1 MRSGRRAQ
9 TSDSRRSAAGWW
21 GVRSDLF
28 ACSRRSRQAKTDTSE
43 AFSDI
48 IGVALESRQDDT
60 RAPGENPVITRRSF
74 LHTVSRGAAAVA
86 LCPSAAPSP
95 KRPNIVVILAD
106 DMGFSDIGCYGS
118 EIDTPNLD
126 GLARAGVRFT
136 HFRNTARCC
145 PSRSSLLTGLYA
157 HQAGVGLMVDDRG
170 RPPYQGYLNDRC
182 VTLAEVLRPAGYRT
196 LMCGKWHVGE
206 HRPHWPTDRGF
217 DKYFGLISGA
227 CNYFR
232 LDPERQMALDDK
244 PWTPPSDGSFYMTNA
259 IADHA
264 VEMLDAAGRGAQPFF
279 LYLAFTAPHYP
290 LHALPQDIAKYEGR
304 YMKGWDALRLERHRR
319 MIEMGIVDAR
329 WPLTPRD
336 PEAPAWDTVADKKA
350 WDRRM
355 AVYAA
360 QIDRL
365 DQNIGRVLRK
375 IREIGAEDNTLVM
388 FLADNGGC
396 AEIVDR
402 GKPGVPPGLP
412 DSFMSYGIPWAN
424 ASNTPFR
431 LYKRWVHEGGVAT
444 PFIVRWPSGVKH
456 RNTITHET
464 GHLVDI
470 MATCVDLAG
479 APYPGAPIQA
489 MEGKSLVPVFQG
501 RSIGD
506 RILFWEHM
514 GNRAALDGKWKL
526 VSRYPNDWELYD
538 LEADRTEMND
548 LVTRMPDKAAGLLN
562 HYNRWAQR
570 CGVAPWDE
578 IRTRNKTSPGD

>member
-1 MRSGRRAQ
+1 M
-9 TSDSRRSAAGWW
+9 
-21 GVRSDLF
+21 
-28 ACSRRSRQAKTDTSE
+28 
-43 AFSDI
+43 
-48 IGVALESRQDDT
+48 
-60 RAPGENPVITRRSF
+60 ITRRSF
-74 LHTVSRGAAAVA
+74 LGTASRTAAGLAVA
-86 LCPSAAPSP
+86 GPAAPRR
-95 KRPNIVVILAD
+95 RPNVVVILAD

-118 EIDTPNLD
+118 EIATPNLD
-126 GLARAGVRFT
+126 ALAGSGLRFT

-170 RPPYQGYLNDRC
+170 RPSYQGYLNDRC
-182 VTLAEVLRPAGYRT
+182 ATIAEVLRPAGYRT
-196 LMCGKWHVGE
+196 LMSGKWHVGE

-217 DKYFGLISGA
+217 DRYFGLISGA

-244 PWTPPSDGSFYMTNA
+244 PWTPPADGFYMTDA
-259 IADHA
+259 IAEHA
-264 VEMLDAAGRGAQPFF
+264 TRMLGEAGGGPQPFF

-290 LHALPQDIAKYEGR
+290 LHARPEDIAKYEGR

-319 MIEMGIVDAR
+319 MIDMGIVDAR

-336 PEAPAWDTVADKKA
+336 KEAPAWDTLSETDKKA

-365 DQNIGRVLRK
+365 DWNIGRVLAK
-375 IREIGAEDNTLVM
+375 LREIGAEDDTIVM
-388 FLADNGGC
+388 FLSDNGGC

-402 GKPGVPPGLP
+402 GKPGVAPGLA

-431 LYKRWVHEGGVAT
+431 LYKRWVHEGGIAT
-444 PFIVRWPSGVKH
+444 PFVVRWPAGVKG
-456 RNTITHET
+456 RNAVTHQT
-464 GHLVDI
+464 AHLIDI
-470 MATCVDLAG
+470 MATCVEVTG
-479 APYPGAPIQA
+479 AKYPGAPIQP
-489 MEGKSLVPVFQG
+489 MEGKSLLPVFQG
-501 RSIGD
+501 GSIGD

-514 GNRAALDGKWKL
+514 GNRAALEGRWKL
-526 VSRYPNDWELYD
+526 VSHYPNDWELYD

-548 LVTRMPDKAAGLLN
+548 LAARMPEKAARLREYYG
-562 HYNRWAQR
+562 RWAGR

-578 IRTRNKTSPGD
+578 IQGKGSKPPRK